1 MKTHPWIKKVLYSQE
16 FIEEKIKACADFIN
30 QKYKD
35 SKDLLVVGLLKGS
48 VPFLASLIK
57 KLEVD
62 FAIDFMTLS
71 SYAGKS
77 ANTGNLKVIMDL
89 DTDIKNRDVLIVE
102 DIIDSGVTLAKVEKM
117 LKERNPKSL
126 SIVTLMD
133 KPHNREV
140 NLKVDYACFLVENY
154 FLVGFG
160 LDYKEKLRNLPYIG
174 IMDEKFI
181 DLNE

>member
-140 NLKVDYACFLVENY
+140 NIKVDYAC

-181 DLNE
+181 DSNE